1 MKENIISYSIIIP
14 VYNNKLTDVQRCLD
28 SIYCKILTNFEV
40 LLMDDGS
47 GIECAN
53 ALDKLIKRYSCVRVF
68 HLPHGGAAQARNQGI
83 LCAKG
88 EYICFCDADD
98 YVTKQFLM
106 DLENYKKS
114 KVKYDVVYGLVTAV
128 REKSMRIENSHTLS
142 LHEITCK
149 EYRELYRHMFDLGSK
164 FFRKE
169 IGYVNRGPVARIVRR
184 KVAEKTL
191 FNPALVLG
199 EDELWNLDLLE
210 ATNKLAVVYH
220 SWYFYVYNPMSTS
233 RKPNPKFVKQHRDL
247 LVSML
252 PYMKKHEGSLEGAF
266 ANRVFESLHEIIK
279 GYYFTPLKKGSFFKN
294 MKEFNKMVKGYPYT
308 IITYKYTKKRK
319 TRIKFALMKLGW
331 LFAAYKLKYM
341 MLKR

>member
-1 MKENIISYSIIIP
+1 MEENILFYSIIIP

-40 LLMDDGS
+40 LVMDDGS
-47 GIECAN
+47 EIECAN
-53 ALDKLIKRYSCVRVF
+53 ALDKLIKRYSCTRVF

-83 LCAKG
+83 LRAKG
-88 EYICFCDADD
+88 VYICFCDADD

-114 KVKYDVVYGLVTAV
+114 KVKYDVVYGLVTAI
-128 REKSMRIENSHTLS
+128 RGKYMRLENSPILS
-142 LHEITCK
+142 LHAITCK
-149 EYRELYRHMFDLGSK
+149 EYCELYRHMFDLGSK

-169 IGYVNRGPVARIVRR
+169 LGYVSRGPVARIVKR
-184 KVAEKTL
+184 KVAEKNL
-191 FNPALVLG
+191 FNPDLVLG

-247 LVSML
+247 LVSKL

-294 MKEFNKMVKGYPYT
+294 MKEFNKMVKDYPYT
-308 IITYKYTKKRK
+308 ILTYKYTKKEK
-319 TRIKFALMKLGW
+319 HVLNL
-331 LFAAYKLKYM
+331 L
-341 MLKR
+341 

>member
-1 MKENIISYSIIIP
+1 MEENILFYSIIIP

-40 LLMDDGS
+40 LVMDDGS
-47 GIECAN
+47 EIECAN
-53 ALDKLIKRYSCVRVF
+53 ALDKLIKRYSCTRVF

-83 LCAKG
+83 LRAKG
-88 EYICFCDADD
+88 VYICFCDADD

-114 KVKYDVVYGLVTAV
+114 KVKYDVVYGLVTAI
-128 REKSMRIENSHTLS
+128 RGKYMRLENSPILS
-142 LHEITCK
+142 LHAITCK
-149 EYRELYRHMFDLGSK
+149 EYCELYRHMFDLGSK

-169 IGYVNRGPVARIVRR
+169 LGYVSRGPVARIVKR
-184 KVAEKTL
+184 KVAEKNL
-191 FNPALVLG
+191 FNPDLVLG

-247 LVSML
+247 LVSKL

-294 MKEFNKMVKGYPYT
+294 MKEFNKMVKDYPYT
-308 IITYKYTKKRK
+308 VLTYKYTKKEK
-319 TRIKFALMKLGW
+319 HVLNL
-331 LFAAYKLKYM
+331 L
-341 MLKR
+341 

>member
-1 MKENIISYSIIIP
+1 MEENILFYSIIIP

-40 LLMDDGS
+40 LVMDDGS
-47 GIECAN
+47 EIECAN
-53 ALDKLIKRYSCVRVF
+53 ALDKLIKRYSCTRVF

-83 LCAKG
+83 LRAKG
-88 EYICFCDADD
+88 VYICFCDADD

-114 KVKYDVVYGLVTAV
+114 KVKYDVVYGLVTAI
-128 REKSMRIENSHTLS
+128 RGKYMRLENSPILS
-142 LHEITCK
+142 LHAITCK
-149 EYRELYRHMFDLGSK
+149 EYCELYRHMFDLGSK

-169 IGYVNRGPVARIVRR
+169 LGYVSRGPVARIVKR
-184 KVAEKTL
+184 KVAEKNL
-191 FNPALVLG
+191 FNPDLGLG

-294 MKEFNKMVKGYPYT
+294 MKEFNKMVKDYPYT
-308 IITYKYTKKRK
+308 ILTYKYTKKK
-319 TRIKFALMKLGW
+319 NT
-331 LFAAYKLKYM
+331 Y
-341 MLKR
+341 

>member
-53 ALDKLIKRYSCVRVF
+53 ALDKLIKRYSCARVF
-68 HLPHGGAAQARNQGI
+68 HLPHEGAAQARNQGI

-184 KVAEKTL
+184 KVAEKNL

-210 ATNKLAVVYH
+210 TTNKLAVVYH

-279 GYYFTPLKKGSFFKN
+279 GYYFTPLKKGGFFKN
-294 MKEFNKMVKGYPYT
+294 MKEFNKMVKDYPYT
-308 IITYKYTKKRK
+308 IITYKYTKRK

-341 MLKR
+341 ILKR

>member
-1 MKENIISYSIIIP
+1 MEENILSYSIIIP

-47 GIECAN
+47 EIECAN
-53 ALDKLIKRYSCVRVF
+53 ALDKLIKRYSCARVF

-142 LHEITCK
+142 LQEITCK

-184 KVAEKTL
+184 KVAEKNL

-294 MKEFNKMVKGYPYT
+294 MKEFNKMVKDYPYT

>member
-1 MKENIISYSIIIP
+1 MEENILFYSIIIP

-40 LLMDDGS
+40 LVMDDGS
-47 GIECAN
+47 EIECAN
-53 ALDKLIKRYSCVRVF
+53 ALDKLIKRYSCTRVF

-83 LCAKG
+83 LRAKG
-88 EYICFCDADD
+88 VYICFCDADD

-114 KVKYDVVYGLVTAV
+114 KVKYDVVYGLVTAI
-128 REKSMRIENSHTLS
+128 RGKYMRLENSPILS
-142 LHEITCK
+142 LHAITCK
-149 EYRELYRHMFDLGSK
+149 EYCELYRHMFDLGSK

-169 IGYVNRGPVARIVRR
+169 LGYVSCGPVARIVKR
-184 KVAEKTL
+184 KVAEKNL
-191 FNPALVLG
+191 FNPDLVLG

-294 MKEFNKMVKGYPYT
+294 MKEFNKMVKDYPYT
-308 IITYKYTKKRK
+308 ILTYKYTKKK
-319 TRIKFALMKLGW
+319 NT
-331 LFAAYKLKYM
+331 Y
-341 MLKR
+341 

>member
-1 MKENIISYSIIIP
+1 MEENILFYSIIIP

-40 LLMDDGS
+40 LVMDDGS
-47 GIECAN
+47 EIECAN
-53 ALDKLIKRYSCVRVF
+53 ALDKLIKRYSCTRVF

-83 LCAKG
+83 LRAKG
-88 EYICFCDADD
+88 VYICFCDADD

-114 KVKYDVVYGLVTAV
+114 KVKYDVVYGLVTAI
-128 REKSMRIENSHTLS
+128 RGKYMRLENSPILS
-142 LHEITCK
+142 LHAITCK
-149 EYRELYRHMFDLGSK
+149 EYCELYRHMFDLGSK

-169 IGYVNRGPVARIVRR
+169 LGYVSRGPVARIVKR
-184 KVAEKTL
+184 KVAEKNL
-191 FNPALVLG
+191 FNSDLVLG

-294 MKEFNKMVKGYPYT
+294 MKEFNKMVKDYPYT
-308 IITYKYTKKRK
+308 ILTYKYTKKRK
-319 TRIKFALMKLGW
+319 NT
-331 LFAAYKLKYM
+331 Y
-341 MLKR
+341 

>member
-1 MKENIISYSIIIP
+1 MEENILFYSIIIP

-40 LLMDDGS
+40 LVMDDGS
-47 GIECAN
+47 EIECAN
-53 ALDKLIKRYSCVRVF
+53 ALDKLIKRYSCTRVF

-83 LCAKG
+83 LRAKG
-88 EYICFCDADD
+88 VYICFCDADD

-114 KVKYDVVYGLVTAV
+114 KVKYDVVYGLVTAI
-128 REKSMRIENSHTLS
+128 RGKYMRLENSPILS
-142 LHEITCK
+142 LHAITCK
-149 EYRELYRHMFDLGSK
+149 EYCELYRHMFDLGSK

-169 IGYVNRGPVARIVRR
+169 LGYVSRGPVARIVKR
-184 KVAEKTL
+184 KVAEKNL
-191 FNPALVLG
+191 FNPDLVLG

-294 MKEFNKMVKGYPYT
+294 MKEFNKMVKDYPYT
-308 IITYKYTKKRK
+308 ILTYKYTKKEK
-319 TRIKFALMKLGW
+319 HVLNL
-331 LFAAYKLKYM
+331 L
-341 MLKR
+341 